1 LGPELSVLAYLFL
14 KEEFHMA
21 TVIATKSFFLNSQM
35 RDVKAGQRLELSD
48 AKARYFTKKR
58 MVRIMLPEPAPSP
71 THIRGVPRKDPPEMP
86 AAIPPSHPELESAAE
101 GESSKPKEDERED
114 TSEDHVEVDREQIV
128 SALRERARA
137 LGVDVDGRWGE
148 ARLREEIAAARE
160 NRYNRR
166 DMRPQE

>member
-1 LGPELSVLAYLFL
+1 
-14 KEEFHMA
+14 MA

-35 RDVKAGQRLELSD
+35 RDVRAGQRLELTD

-58 MVRIMLPEPAPSP
+58 LVRIVPPEPAPSA

-86 AAIPPSHPELESAAE
+86 AAIPPSYSERQAAAE
-101 GESSKPKEDERED
+101 GELSKPKEEGVEE
-114 TSEDHVEVDREQIV
+114 TAEDHVDVDREQIV

-160 NRYNRR
+160 QRYRRR